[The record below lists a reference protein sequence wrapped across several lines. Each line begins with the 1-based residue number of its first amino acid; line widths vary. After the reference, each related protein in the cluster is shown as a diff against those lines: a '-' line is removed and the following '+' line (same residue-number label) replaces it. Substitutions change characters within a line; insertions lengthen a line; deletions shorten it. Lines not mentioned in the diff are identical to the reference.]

1 VAAGSRTPSRPGGGA
16 APPAPPRRIRRT
28 AWLLGLIA
36 VVVYIG
42 FIAATALR
50 S

>member
-1 VAAGSRTPSRPGGGA
+1 VAEAPRSPYRPGGDDPVA
-16 APPAPPRRIRRT
+16 SRRVRRT
-28 AWLLGLIA
+28 AWLLGLLA
-36 VVVYIG
+36 VLFYVG

>member
-1 VAAGSRTPSRPGGGA
+1 VALAPGNPSPGGGDPA
-16 APPAPPRRIRRT
+16 AARRMRRT
-28 AWLLGLIA
+28 AWLLGLLA
-36 VVVYIG
+36 LLFYVG